1 MKLARLCQILRILQP
16 MFYFFYLTHVNRDR
30 LLSIWQNQNP
40 TPTGTDTIMDP
51 WSFNEQDTRDT
62 TFGYVCA

>member
-1 MKLARLCQILRILQP
+1 
-16 MFYFFYLTHVNRDR
+16 MFYSFYLRHVNRDR

-62 TFGYVCA
+62 TFGYVYT